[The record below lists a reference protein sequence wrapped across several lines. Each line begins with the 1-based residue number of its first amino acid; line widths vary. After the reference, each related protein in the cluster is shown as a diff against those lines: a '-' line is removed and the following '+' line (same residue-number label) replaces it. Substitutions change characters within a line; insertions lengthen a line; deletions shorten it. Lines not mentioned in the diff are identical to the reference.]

1 VRADGGSRTSVKPGD
16 KVIIEFSLLRD
27 PDRHGGALKK
37 LTLVDMGV
45 VLTTNI
51 RAQEQR
57 GLE

>member
-1 VRADGGSRTSVKPGD
+1 VKPGD